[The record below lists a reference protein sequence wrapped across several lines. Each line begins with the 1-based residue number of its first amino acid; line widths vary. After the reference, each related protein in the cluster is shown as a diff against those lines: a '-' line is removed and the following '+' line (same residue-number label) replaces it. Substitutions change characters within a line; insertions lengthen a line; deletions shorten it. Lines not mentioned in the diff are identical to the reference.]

1 MNLLQ
6 KLKDENVINPPS
18 FLPTNTMYMV
28 YTGSVAYGAST
39 DYSDVDVSG
48 FCIPPKHIIFPFAKD
63 NIFGFDSP
71 DIFNSWQQ
79 HHVKYKDKE
88 YDFNIYNIV
97 QYFALCVENNPNMID
112 TLYVP
117 QNCIMENSAVGDL
130 VRQNRDHFLSKKCF
144 HSFKGYAFA
153 QKKKMFSGTDHETVT
168 EIRKFE
174 DDHDLD
180 HSTSLSD
187 IEAEMKKRKLL

>member
-1 MNLLQ
+1 
-6 KLKDENVINPPS
+6 
-18 FLPTNTMYMV
+18 MV